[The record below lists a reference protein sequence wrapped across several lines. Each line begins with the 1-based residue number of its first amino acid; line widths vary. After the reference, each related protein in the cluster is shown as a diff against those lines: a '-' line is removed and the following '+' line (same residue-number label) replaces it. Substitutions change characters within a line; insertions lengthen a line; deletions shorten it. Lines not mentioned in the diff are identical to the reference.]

1 MVAPIQTISPDTAP
15 KKAIVT
21 ICMAP
26 AQCNAC
32 ATPLHMHEKST
43 VTMISIAM
51 LTTTRIHF
59 RMRPAENFLC
69 VCGALIGM
77 LYKDCLPDANV
88 QRIFHEKNSYLLRS
102 CQKATGAAAATLRE
116 STRWLMGM
124 RAT

>member
-1 MVAPIQTISPDTAP
+1 MVTPIHTISPDMAP
-15 KKAIVT
+15 TKAIET
-21 ICMAP
+21 ICIAP

-32 ATPLHMHEKST
+32 AMPLHMHANST
-43 VTMISIAM
+43 VTMMSIAT
-51 LTTTRIHF
+51 LTATRIHL

-88 QRIFHEKNSYLLRS
+88 QRIFHEKNSYRRRS
-102 CQKATGAAAATLRE
+102 CQKATAAAAATLSE